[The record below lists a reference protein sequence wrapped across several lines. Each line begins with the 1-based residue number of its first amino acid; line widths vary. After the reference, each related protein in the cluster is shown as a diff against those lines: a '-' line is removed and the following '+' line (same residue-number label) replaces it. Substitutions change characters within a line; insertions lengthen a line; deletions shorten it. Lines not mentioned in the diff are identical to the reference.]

1 MTEHAYCDKVRNM
14 ESLLMGN
21 GHEGY
26 FDKVDNHEKF
36 IQQVKGALAFIGFI
50 GIANIAVL
58 VIAIIK
64 IVGR

>member
-1 MTEHAYCDKVRNM
+1 
-14 ESLLMGN
+14 LIGN

-26 FDKVDNHEKF
+26 FEKVDNHEHF

-58 VIAIIK
+58 VVAIIK
-64 IVGR
+64 IFNR